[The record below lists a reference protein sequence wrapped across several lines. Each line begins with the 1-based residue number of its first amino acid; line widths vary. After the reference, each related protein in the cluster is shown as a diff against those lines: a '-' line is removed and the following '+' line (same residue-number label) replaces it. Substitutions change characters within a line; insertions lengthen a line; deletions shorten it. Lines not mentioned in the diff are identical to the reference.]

1 MKYTKNKKKNSKKLT
16 RKKKSYKNLARGY
29 QDWLKTLSPS
39 RTSIPS
45 ESIAEAASSLI
56 QKNYTSRLDKKFKTC
71 GICLDR
77 LINSDN
83 TLTLTCSPTASHRHS
98 FHKKCVNN
106 LIEHGE
112 KKCPSC
118 RAEPMELNT
127 DLQNI
132 KREINYRLLG
142 IIRNL
147 KTSINKLF
155 ISQEQKIHDFNIIE
169 DYLKKNF
176 ENKILT
182 ILTDLN
188 LISPVNWSKIS
199 DLLVNTNVL
208 ITSQFY
214 SFIDNIIL
222 LNNILFTQ
230 KKTIKK
236 RIGKDEVKRTTII
249 FLNMFTNL
257 YLITPWIGPLPSNLS
272 YLIEQYNDIL
282 IKNGAELLSNDT
294 FIQLL
299 ENINRTDIDI
309 IYPENINYIKAKI
322 STFLQI

>member
-1 MKYTKNKKKNSKKLT
+1 MKYTKNQKKNTKKLT

-29 QDWLKTLSPS
+29 EEWLQTLSPS

-45 ESIAEAASSLI
+45 KSIAEAASSLI
-56 QKNYTSRLDKKFKTC
+56 QKNYTSKLDKKFKTC

-83 TLTLTCSPTASHRHS
+83 TLTLSCSPTTSHRHS
-98 FHKKCVNN
+98 FHKKCVDH
-106 LIEHGE
+106 LIEHGV

-118 RAEPMELNT
+118 RAEPPELNT

-132 KREINYRLLG
+132 KHEINYRLLG
-142 IIRNL
+142 IIRNI

-155 ISQEQKIHDFNIIE
+155 ISEEQKIHDFNIIE
-169 DYLKKNF
+169 DYFKNNF

-182 ILTDLN
+182 ISTDLN
-188 LISPVNWSKIS
+188 RSKIF
-199 DLLVNTNVL
+199 DLLVKINFI
-208 ITSQFY
+208 ITSQFNL
-214 SFIDNIIL
+214 FIDNMIL

-236 RIGKDEVKRTTII
+236 RIGKDQVKRTTTI
-249 FLNMFTNL
+249 FLDLFYNL
-257 YLITPWIGPLPSNLS
+257 YLLNPWIGPLPTNLS
-272 YLIEQYNDIL
+272 YLVEQYNDIL
-282 IKNGAELLSNDT
+282 IKNGAELLSYDT

-309 IYPENINYIKAKI
+309 IYPENIDYIKTKI
-322 STFLQI
+322 STSRQIYYL